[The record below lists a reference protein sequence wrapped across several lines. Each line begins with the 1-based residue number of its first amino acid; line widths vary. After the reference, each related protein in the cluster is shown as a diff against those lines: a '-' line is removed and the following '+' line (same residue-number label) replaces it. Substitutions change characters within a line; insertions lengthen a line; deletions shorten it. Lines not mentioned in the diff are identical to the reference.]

1 MADCCELFK
10 WMYSSCLLILCI
22 VIVMAVIDARD
33 TSVAEE
39 GDPFLAY
46 IVMWLL
52 ICWLSVVE
60 GGKAS
65 LVGLPPIKPDLYK
78 GTHPITYQI
87 TKAAHD
93 GDNLLRYLVGRQFLV
108 VLIAYVINLC
118 GSPVENVTVLG
129 LPSGLQ
135 NALSSSGL
143 AMALIVLM
151 VGQLPAQVN
160 ASHCMLDFI
169 NTYSMLFTFY
179 VAMAIE
185 FSGLLHAPYLIR
197 WVVVQLSGERTTSC
211 EAPGGVFQNFFFAGR
226 VVMSICILGFAFA
239 VTITALFQ
247 GKTTAWDG
255 VPGAVSLMLFLALLA
270 IIGSLEGAQIAF
282 FAVTK
287 LRREERGTH
296 PIATATCELLFG
308 GDDGRNLP
316 AFMIGRQIM
325 VTSCFFMVAKIT
337 TLNVDL
343 DSDDTIFG
351 VSEGVQ
357 QFFNTG
363 LLGAI
368 ITTTNSIVWELVASA
383 FPLAFLRNPLVYML
397 LRIGLFLEY
406 IGVCSAAWVLGY
418 LQQDIAGYVRDE
430 VYVGKVDNDG
440 EMNDEREQSTRLRFR
455 GETTKD

>member
-1 MADCCELFK
+1 MADCCEVFK
-10 WMYSSCLLILCI
+10 WIYSCCLLILCV
-22 VIVMAVIDARD
+22 VIVTAVIYAPD
-33 TSVAEE
+33 TSVADE
-39 GDPFLAY
+39 GGSGLAFA
-46 IVMWLL
+46 VMWLL
-52 ICWLSVVE
+52 ILWMSVVE

-65 LVGLPPIKPDLYK
+65 LVGLPPIKRDLYK
-78 GTHPITYQI
+78 GTHPISYQI
-87 TKAAHD
+87 TKVAHD

-108 VLIAYVINLC
+108 VMIAYVVNLC
-118 GSPVENVTVLG
+118 GSPVENVSVLS

-185 FSGLLHAPYLIR
+185 FSGLFHAPYFIR
-197 WVVVQLSGERTTSC
+197 WVIVQLLGQRTSSS
-211 EAPGGVFQNFFFAGR
+211 EAPSGVLQSCFFAGR

-239 VTITALFQ
+239 ITITALFQ

-255 VPGAVSLMLFLALLA
+255 VPGAVSLMLFLFLLA
-270 IIGSLEGAQIAF
+270 VIGSLEGSQIAF

-287 LRREERGTH
+287 LRKEERGGH
-296 PIATATCELLFG
+296 PIAIATCELLFG

-325 VTSCFFMVAKIT
+325 VTSCFFLVAKIT
-337 TLNVDL
+337 TLDVDL

-368 ITTTNSIVWELVASA
+368 ITTTNSIVWELIASA
-383 FPLAFLRNPLVYML
+383 FPLFFLRNPLVYIL
-397 LRIGLFLEY
+397 LRVGLFLEY

-418 LQQDIAGYVRDE
+418 LQQDLCGYFRDE
-430 VYVGKVDNDG
+430 VYVGRVDD
-440 EMNDEREQSTRLRFR
+440 DREVNVEKEQTTSLRFR
-455 GETTKD
+455 GETT